1 MLINIET
8 TLSLKE
14 IEMILSSK
22 RCHKYPLFHGEYD
35 LGINWVKNNRKF
47 ICLFYEDGTKDKWG
61 YQTTVKSFFYGK
73 VLKVNNKYRI
83 IGVSCVNIF
92 FIIATLIILCLI
104 VFYADSFN
112 FDTIFGIFFC
122 FLIFILANLN
132 ISKGNRKIKEYLE
145 RQFS

>member
-8 TLSLKE
+8 NLSIEE
-14 IEMILSSK
+14 IENILSK
-22 RCHKYPLFHGEYD
+22 KICHKYRFFHREYD

-47 ICLFYEDGTKDKWG
+47 ICLFYEDGTKDRWG
-61 YQTTVKSFFYGK
+61 YQTTVKSFFYGI

-92 FIIATLIILCLI
+92 FIISTLIILGLI

-122 FLIFILANLN
+122 FLIFILSNLN